1 MVGVLH
7 FSLFLVCNYFL
18 LKGHMTII
26 CYVYCIFV
34 GLLVKVME
42 LPACTDY
49 VQFAKRLKSMGICFK
64 MMNSLVFRFNM
75 MYVVGTKAFK
85 IVTRVGYKEFY

>member
-26 CYVYCIFV
+26 CYIYCIFV
-34 GLLVKVME
+34 GLLDKVIE
-42 LPACTDY
+42 LPAFTDY
-49 VQFAKRLKSMGICFK
+49 VLFAKRLKSLGICYYILYYVCF
-64 MMNSLVFRFNM
+64 SLLIAVQ
-75 MYVVGTKAFK
+75 
-85 IVTRVGYKEFY
+85 